1 MRLDVPQVTQRI
13 LVATGLTVAGCVL
26 MVVFGSHSSD
36 KYEVAQLM
44 QLYANPVY
52 IAYLVVGGAAVA
64 VLSALY
70 WWGNRELRCAATLVA
85 TCMSADPRLQ
95 AISSG

>member
-1 MRLDVPQVTQRI
+1 MSVDVLQVTRHI
-13 LVATGLTVAGCVL
+13 LVATGLIVAGCVL

-36 KYEVAQLM
+36 KYEVAQLL

-70 WWGNRELRCAATLVA
+70 WWGNREPRCAVPLVA
-85 TCMSADPRLQ
+85 
-95 AISSG
+95 SGDL